1 MQFIQLKDI
10 HYTYPDQYQPILA
23 GISLVVAAGE
33 KIALIGKNGCGKT
46 TFLRI
51 ILGELSPTQ
60 GSISYPSSRP
70 TISYLPQDIR
80 VSAPLSVRDFLLR
93 VRPRQFE
100 LLTRI
105 ESLTSTENLSSSA
118 GLELA
123 SLWQEYNDQNTA
135 EWEKEVHAILLG
147 MDLLPL
153 AERPCATLSGGESTR
168 LQLAALLLEK
178 PDILILDEPTNH
190 LDSEQLLWF
199 EDWMLDYGGAVLYV
213 SHDRVFID
221 RTATKIAELEAGKM
235 ELRAG
240 NYQSFVR
247 DRQQLKDHQMV
258 QYRERQRLLRQLRD
272 ASRKR
277 RAWASSFQKET
288 RGEGGG
294 YVFEMISNPARTQMQ
309 QARHIEN
316 RIKMLTERYPVEKP
330 HQDKLRH
337 LAFEEVQV
345 SDRELISVAGMG
357 FRYQENWIFRDFYLH
372 LYGAEKL
379 WLAGPNGSGKTTL
392 LHLLLGSL
400 EPCEGT
406 ISRANRLRI
415 GYYEQ
420 DLSKLDP
427 QAVVLDFLKTSG
439 KEESQIRTLMGCIGL
454 KTDLAFARTGS
465 LSWGERAKLQLLMLL
480 LGEYNVLLLD
490 EPTNHLDIRSR
501 EMLEES
507 LENFNGAVVFVSHDR
522 AFINRLATRK
532 VELANTPDRDHNS
545 VST

>member
-1 MQFIQLKDI
+1 MASDVVITLDNLAKQIGSKVIFSGLDLGI
-10 HYTYPDQYQPILA
+10 HSGDKI
-23 GISLVVAAGE
+23 GLVGV
-33 KIALIGKNGCGKT
+33 NGCGKST
-46 TFLRI
+46 LLKVLASQI
-51 ILGELSPTQ
+51 EPTE
-60 GSISYPSSRP
+60 GSIVIRGGLKLG
-70 TISYLPQDIR
+70 YLPQETPQADDTAVLDYIQPP
-80 VSAPLSVRDFLLR
+80 SFAPESDEEHRYKAM
-93 VRPRQFE
+93 
-100 LLTRI
+100 LTVLG
-105 ESLTSTENLSSSA
+105 LTEFYKPL
-118 GLELA
+118 GL
-123 SLWQEYNDQNTA
+123 
-135 EWEKEVHAILLG
+135 
-147 MDLLPL
+147 
-153 AERPCATLSGGESTR
+153 LSGGQR
-168 LQLAALLLEK
+168 RKADLARVLVGE

-345 SDRELISVAGMG
+345 GDRELISVAGMG
-357 FRYQENWIFRDFYLH
+357 FRYQENWIFRNFYLH

-392 LHLLLGSL
+392 LRLLLGSL

-439 KEESQIRTLMGCIGL
+439 KEESQIRNLMGCIGL

-532 VELANTPDRDHNS
+532 VELANAPA
-545 VST
+545 